1 MKIIVSYVD
10 NLKRLRIYA
19 VLKWLWQT
27 RRYISTQGPPRF
39 NILGLMILSLD
50 INKPVIHLS
59 SRDAPQ
65 IKREQI
71 PSNTAN
77 MAIKSVIVIKTIII
91 FVKRVKCQ
99 RGQSDMWLKKPV
111 FGIFAEKRNFQI
123 YKQISNQLLSIL

>member
-1 MKIIVSYVD
+1 MNIIVSYVD
-10 NLKRLRIYA
+10 NSKRLRIYA

-27 RRYISTQGPPRF
+27 
-39 NILGLMILSLD
+39 LGGTFPLRDHRVYALIYWGWWSFHWTLIT

-77 MAIKSVIVIKTIII
+77 MAIKLVIVIKTIII
-91 FVKRVKCQ
+91 LWK
-99 RGQSDMWLKKPV
+99 
-111 FGIFAEKRNFQI
+111 E
-123 YKQISNQLLSIL
+123 